1 MSAAT
6 EPAGPPA
13 RPLGTLAADALL
25 LTAAVIWGSTFIA
38 QKLATEHMGP
48 VSFNGVRF
56 TLGALILLPFAIRRY
71 RAIAGARIR
80 RESVVGGLLAGVAMT
95 FGSSLQQVGMH
106 STSASNAGFIT
117 GLYVIMVPMLGLF
130 VGQRVGWT
138 VWWGAALAVA
148 GLFFLSIYDPA
159 GGSFAVNPGDLWVLG
174 CALAWSFHVQIIGWA
189 AREADPFVISVVQ
202 FAVTGLV
209 ALAVSQALAFAM
221 PDSEWGAREAID
233 PESLRSVA
241 GPLLFATLL
250 STCIAFTLQTVAQGS
265 APPAHA
271 AILLSLE
278 GVVAAIAEAACLAAG
293 WTGLGAPFTRW
304 KVLGCVLM
312 FAGVLLSQRRPGPA
326 GQGGPAA
333 EAPSG

>member
-1 MSAAT
+1 MSVPGDAT
-6 EPAGPPA
+6 APAA

-56 TLGALILLPFAIRRY
+56 TLGALVLLPFAIRRF
-71 RAIAGARIR
+71 RAIASPRVR
-80 RESVVGGLLAGVAMT
+80 RESIVGGLLAGVAMT

-106 STSASNAGFIT
+106 STTASNAGFIT
-117 GLYVIMVPMLGLF
+117 GLYVIIVPMLGLF
-130 VGQRVGWT
+130 VGQRVGWP
-138 VWWGAALAVA
+138 VWWGAVLAVA
-148 GLFFLSIYDPA
+148 GLFFLSLYDPE
-159 GGSFAVNPGDLWVLG
+159 GGSFAVNAGDLWVLG
-174 CALAWSFHVQIIGWA
+174 CAFAWSFHVQIIGWA

-233 PESLRSVA
+233 LPTLRAVL
-241 GPLLFATLL
+241 GPLLFATVL

-293 WTGLGAPFTRW
+293 WSGLGAPFTRW
-304 KVLGCVLM
+304 KVLGCALM
-312 FAGVLLSQRRPGPA
+312 FAGVLLSQWRLRPPGPA
-326 GQGGPAA
+326 ADAGAPAA
-333 EAPSG
+333 